1 LNEKVVIGGSKMR
14 FRIVTLLIV
23 LTLMVTPVVV
33 FADVPYDAGP
43 WSAIDSGYAV
53 TTNHHGED
61 VPIPPFPPLV
71 AQVGLLAEHF
81 PGLLYVRVDL
91 RDEDDGVVDSAYV
104 YPEDFVADLSPQGE
118 PIMYALT
125 KITGDD
131 DDVLAPDTWEA
142 PMHYSVKAYFFLEG
156 GNIGPPE
163 AVCLEAMRAVTVMT
177 VPEVPLGTLTVL
189 LTMLATLGFLARK
202 KL

>member
-1 LNEKVVIGGSKMR
+1 MR
-14 FRIVTLLIV
+14 PKTIALLIV

-33 FADVPYDAGP
+33 LADVPYDDGP

-71 AQVGLLAEHF
+71 AQVGLLAVHF
-81 PGLLYVRVDL
+81 PYLEYVRVDL
-91 RDEDDGVVDSAYV
+91 RDEDENVVDSAYL
-104 YPEDFVADLSPQGE
+104 YPGDFIANEFSPQGE

-125 KITGDD
+125 KETGTDD
-131 DDVLAPDTWEA
+131 EVLAPDTWEA
-142 PMHYSVKAYFFLEG
+142 PMHYSVKAHFFMDEEYGKPNPLV
-156 GNIGPPE
+156 
-163 AVCLEAMRAVTVMT
+163 AEAMRAVTVMT
-177 VPEVPLGTLTVL
+177 IPEVPLGTLTVL